1 MEETLP
7 SYKIKHLMQAFL
19 ILKTLSLIY
28 LTIYPHWMT
37 CKNVLDKVLCVT
49 VNSKI
54 PKRILRIFFIK

>member
-49 VNSKI
+49 VNVKKNS
-54 PKRILRIFFIK
+54 